1 MTSPSRLRPGCPRL
15 PQELRS
21 YVLREARGRASSL
34 LEPFLQHHGRIHSH
48 EVGSEN
54 ANIPP
59 GCARCSLPSARRGT
73 SKVVSLHRP
82 PPSRPVPAQGCPVT
96 DFLSSN
102 PQIHNPLFHQA
113 SLFGIHETLS
123 KGERKLFVP
132 DV

>member
-59 GCARCSLPSARRGT
+59 GCARCSLLNARRGT
-73 SKVVSLHRP
+73 SKPRSTAHHHHP
-82 PPSRPVPAQGCPVT
+82 APSQLRDAPSQT
-96 DFLSSN
+96 F
-102 PQIHNPLFHQA
+102 
-113 SLFGIHETLS
+113 
-123 KGERKLFVP
+123 
-132 DV
+132 